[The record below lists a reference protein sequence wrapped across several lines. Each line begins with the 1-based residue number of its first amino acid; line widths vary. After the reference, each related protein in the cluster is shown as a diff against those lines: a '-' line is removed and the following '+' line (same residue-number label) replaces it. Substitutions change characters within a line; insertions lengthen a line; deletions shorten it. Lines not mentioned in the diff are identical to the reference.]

1 MKVHQRGFS
10 MIMVKL
16 KLTCSHFD
24 LLLGTHL
31 ATPVCKLS
39 YQSIYKSEMYKNEKC
54 TKQTVKHVIKSFLVQ
69 EDNKYSYETKPT
81 LKSTHTKIGLNS
93 TR

>member
-1 MKVHQRGFS
+1 
-10 MIMVKL
+10 
-16 KLTCSHFD
+16 
-24 LLLGTHL
+24 
-31 ATPVCKLS
+31 
-39 YQSIYKSEMYKNEKC
+39 MYKNEKC